1 MPKRVRKTLPKKF
14 NKGALNIKNQ
24 GKQYL
29 HNNLGSMSQQGQNFM
44 QQGQNFMQQGQ
55 NFMQQGQNFMQ
66 QDQNFMQQDQ
76 NFMQQPNMYYR
87 PQSYYPQ
94 YRQPAMA
101 SAYNYPGYPP
111 PQRQVLGS
119 LEKKMLVYTF
129 VFIIAAIII
138 IIITRVLVTRVDGYI
153 HSCTG
158 YHCKKGNHYG
168 TGKKHDCNGGYGTHN
183 KGHNKC

>member
-1 MPKRVRKTLPKKF
+1 MPKRVRKTLPKKI

-29 HNNLGSMSQQGQNFM
+29 HNNLGRMSQQGQNFLQQGQNFV
-44 QQGQNFMQQGQ
+44 QQGQNFMQE
-55 NFMQQGQNFMQ
+55 
-66 QDQNFMQQDQ
+66 
-76 NFMQQPNMYYR
+76 PNTYYR

-168 TGKKHDCNGGYGTHN
+168 SGKKNDCNGGYGTHN